1 MDKLLEALK
10 DGIKAELDSINLYQ
24 HGLNNTEDDEVIKFL
39 ANRIEEEK
47 IHYNFLVEYYH
58 QINTGN
64 IRSVEMPEI
73 PDNYAE
79 LNTFVSKSFF
89 TAFSQNQILFS
100 TLSLA
105 ALLEKKSMDHYRK
118 CAQEAENKEMRIFFN
133 LMVEWEAK
141 HYEEII
147 MIQKEAEREYWSMN
161 QFEPF

>member
-1 MDKLLEALK
+1 MDKLLQAVKE
-10 DGIKAELDSINLYQ
+10 GIKAELDSINLYQ

-39 ANRIEEEK
+39 ANRVEEEK
-47 IHYNFLVEYYH
+47 IHYNFLVDYY
-58 QINTGN
+58 QKICSGEDPA
-64 IRSVEMPEI
+64 VEIPEI

-118 CAQEAENKEMRIFFN
+118 CAEEAEVFEIKAFFN

-147 MIQKEAEREYWSMN
+147 MIQKEAEREYWNLN